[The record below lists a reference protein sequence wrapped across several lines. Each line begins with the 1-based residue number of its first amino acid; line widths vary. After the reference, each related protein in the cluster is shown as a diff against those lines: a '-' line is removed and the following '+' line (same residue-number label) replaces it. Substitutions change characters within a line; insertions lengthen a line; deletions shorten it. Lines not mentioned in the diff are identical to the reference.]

1 MPRPDVGALYQQAQ
15 QELGQRHYQAARAVF
30 LQILDLEPER
40 ADAHYGLATACFLQ
54 GDFLGAAHHF
64 KETTRHD
71 PKRAGAFI
79 NLGAIYNR
87 LGRYEDAITTLTRG
101 IQLEPARGE
110 GYYNL
115 GLVYRHLEQFELAV
129 ESYREAVRVN
139 PAMADAHF
147 NLANLLLEDDHYA
160 EAADHYRQALRLRP
174 DWNEARQGLEMAEEA
189 TAAPEPPSEKAHL
202 LERAVDPMKDK
213 ELLQHLHAL
222 AQTTGILSREV
233 GDDMA
238 KELDLAVK
246 ELGTALLKP
255 NGSGPE
261 VAAKL
266 KSFGEV
272 RERFEKL
279 RARLAENA
287 KDLQAARERV
297 ASS

>member
-1 MPRPDVGALYQQAQ
+1 MPRPDVGALLQQAQ
-15 QELGQRHYQAARAVF
+15 QDLGQRRYQAARALF
-30 LQILDLEPER
+30 LQVLDLEPER
-40 ADAHYGLATACFLQ
+40 ADAHYGLATASFLQ

-71 PKRAGAFI
+71 PNRAGAFI

-87 LGRYEDAITTLTRG
+87 LGRYEDAIATLTRG
-101 IQLEPARGE
+101 IQLDPGRGE

-115 GLVYRHLEQFELAV
+115 GLVYRHLEQYELAV
-129 ESYREAVRVN
+129 EAYREAVRVN

-174 DWNEARQGLEMAEEA
+174 DWTEARQGLEMTEEA
-189 TAAPEPPSEKAHL
+189 TAAPEPPSDEAHPM
-202 LERAVDPMKDK
+202 ERAVDPAKDK

-222 AQTTGILSREV
+222 AQATGALSREV
-233 GDDMA
+233 GDDTA
-238 KELDLAVK
+238 KELDAAVK

-261 VAAKL
+261 LAAKV

-272 RERFEKL
+272 RQRFEQL
-279 RARLAENA
+279 RTRLAENA
-287 KDLQAARERV
+287 KELQHARDRV
-297 ASS
+297 ASN